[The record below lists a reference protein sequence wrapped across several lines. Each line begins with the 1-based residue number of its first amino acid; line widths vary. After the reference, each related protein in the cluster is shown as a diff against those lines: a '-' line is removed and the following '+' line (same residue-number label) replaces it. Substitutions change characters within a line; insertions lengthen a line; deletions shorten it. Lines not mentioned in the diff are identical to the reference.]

1 MIFIT
6 IFIFPVSNANGVK
19 YKAQKSR
26 NSYSIAGYCNE
37 VIRGSSV
44 AERCFLSRV
53 GVNYYR
59 ANDSMPS
66 QQVSVQINP

>member
-1 MIFIT
+1 MIFIA
-6 IFIFPVSNANGVK
+6 IFTFPISNANGVK

-37 VIRGSSV
+37 VIRASSV

-53 GVNYYR
+53 G
-59 ANDSMPS
+59 
-66 QQVSVQINP
+66 